1 MKLLLSLLVV
11 ANVLL
16 FGWLRGWMAPLGGD
30 GREPQRLAAQVEPD
44 QIRVVPAA
52 RLPGGAGSGDGGGPG
67 SGARA
72 AVGSQAASATPAE
85 PPAAVDPAEIVASL
99 KGASC
104 VEIGPMGEFE
114 AVRVQVALDLVASDL
129 AITTRRAEDV
139 SSYWVY
145 LPPSSVDVQKRLADL
160 RARGVSDVYLMPE
173 GTWRGAISLGLFRQ
187 EELAVALQRS
197 ITDRG
202 VKGVR
207 VAPRGPSPGRMTLR
221 VQPVPDTVPLE
232 LAKLRATF
240 PEAVARPCAARG

>member
-30 GREPQRLAAQVEPD
+30 GREPQRMASQIEPQ
-44 QIRVVPAA
+44 QIRVVPAT
-52 RLPGGAGSGDGGGPG
+52 RLPGGERGGPG
-67 SGARA
+67 ARGA
-72 AVGSQAASATPAE
+72 AASASASSTAASSTSATE
-85 PPAAVDPAEIVASL
+85 PPEPVDPAEIVAAL
-99 KGASC
+99 KGATC

-114 AVRVQVALDLVASDL
+114 AVRVQVALDLVAADL
-129 AITTRRAEDV
+129 AITTRRAEDIG
-139 SSYWVY
+139 SYWVY

-173 GTWRGAISLGLFRQ
+173 GTWKGAISLGLFRQ

-207 VAPRGPSPGRMTLR
+207 VAPRGPSPGRITLQVR
-221 VQPVPDTVPLE
+221 PVPDAVPVE

-240 PEAVARPCAARG
+240 PEAVARPCGSRG